1 LNRIGGVTVSSVLA
15 SSVVRRGFIGG
26 VTVSSVLASSVV
38 RRGFIG
44 GVTVSVLA
52 SSVVRMPLFLPYEIK
67 FS

>member
-1 LNRIGGVTVSSVLA
+1 LA

-44 GVTVSVLA
+44 GVTVSSVLG
-52 SSVVRMPLFLPYEIK
+52 
-67 FS
+67 